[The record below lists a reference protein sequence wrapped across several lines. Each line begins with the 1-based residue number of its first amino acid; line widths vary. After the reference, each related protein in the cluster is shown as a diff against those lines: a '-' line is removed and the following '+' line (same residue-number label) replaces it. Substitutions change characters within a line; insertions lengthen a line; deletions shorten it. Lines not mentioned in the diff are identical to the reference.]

1 MSVLL
6 TRRAGSAQTE
16 IVAVHPATGN
26 SSPNPKAHNAPSV
39 QRRGAFF
46 VPARKAGRAC
56 QPSQRRAMRGEP
68 QGSPVSFG
76 PVCYPRIVRHP
87 ANSSAVADSITKGV
101 HRMNVSPAAPAA
113 PRQTVEIPLN
123 YLAWLLWLASV
134 HHTFTASEAAKLRKA
149 AFRLS
154 AEVGA

>member
-26 SSPNPKAHNAPSV
+26 SSPNSNGA
-39 QRRGAFF
+39 QRAIRPTSRRVFCARSQGGVC
-46 VPARKAGRAC
+46 VPAKSTAGDAWGAARLA
-56 QPSQRRAMRGEP
+56 
-68 QGSPVSFG
+68 GSVR

-87 ANSSAVADSITKGV
+87 ANSSAVADSKPNGV
-101 HRMNVSPAAPAA
+101 QRMNASHAAPAA
-113 PRQTVEIPLN
+113 PRKTVEIPLI
-123 YLAWLLWLASV
+123 YLAWLLSLASV
-134 HHTFTASEAAKLRKA
+134 HHSFTASEAATLRKA
-149 AFRLS
+149 ALRLS

>member
-16 IVAVHPATGN
+16 IVAVHPATGIGL
-26 SSPNPKAHNAPSV
+26 PNPKAHNAPSV

-46 VPARKAGRAC
+46 VPARKAVRAC

-76 PVCYPRIVRHP
+76 PVDQP
-87 ANSSAVADSITKGV
+87 AHRPPPSIGLEVADSITKGV
-101 HRMNVSPAAPAA
+101 QRMNVSHAAPAA
-113 PRQTVEIPLN
+113 PRKIVEIPLI
-123 YLAWLLWLASV
+123 YLAWLLSLASV
-134 HHTFTASEAAKLRKA
+134 HPTFTVAEAAKLRRA
-149 AFRLS
+149 ASRLS
-154 AEVGA
+154 KAVRA

>member
-16 IVAVHPATGN
+16 IVAVHPATGIGL
-26 SSPNPKAHNAPSV
+26 PNPKAHNAPSV

-76 PVCYPRIVRHP
+76 PVDQP
-87 ANSSAVADSITKGV
+87 AHRPPPAIGLAVADSITKGV
-101 HRMNVSPAAPAA
+101 HRMNVSHAAPAA

-149 AFRLS
+149 ALRLS